1 MIISCFD
8 IKINEATFV
17 VVMIFLS
24 IMTIPFHL
32 EPDTYSNRIKEEI
45 PFGFFDKVLK
55 FPFFYGRLNA
65 LTWLYITAFFTIVI
79 GYVGYISLSSSTY
92 YNSFEEVFIKFAVF
106 FMNVNVYCF
115 IAELIRKTFFKE
127 TNKQSIVGIFLVMFI
142 ISILFS
148 VLGNFMPED
157 FDKLIVLTNPFGVF
171 FLSKRDGA
179 SLFTLGG
186 GFTVF
191 VLAILVNITALK
203 NQLFSYFEH
212 SNEEIPTSL
221 NEMKDYAESDNS

>member
-1 MIISCFD
+1 
-8 IKINEATFV
+8 
-17 VVMIFLS
+17 
-24 IMTIPFHL
+24 
-32 EPDTYSNRIKEEI
+32 
-45 PFGFFDKVLK
+45 
-55 FPFFYGRLNA
+55 
-65 LTWLYITAFFTIVI
+65 
-79 GYVGYISLSSSTY
+79 
-92 YNSFEEVFIKFAVF
+92 
-106 FMNVNVYCF
+106 
-115 IAELIRKTFFKE
+115 
-127 TNKQSIVGIFLVMFI
+127 
-142 ISILFS
+142 
-148 VLGNFMPED
+148 MPED